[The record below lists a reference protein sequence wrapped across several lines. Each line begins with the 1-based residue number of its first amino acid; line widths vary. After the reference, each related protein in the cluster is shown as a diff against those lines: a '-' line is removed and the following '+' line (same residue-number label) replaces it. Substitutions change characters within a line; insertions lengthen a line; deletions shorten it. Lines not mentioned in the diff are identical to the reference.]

1 MYWDQREAQ
10 QQHCIR
16 MHQMGKYMEITL
28 TAGEMQKHVEK
39 TLYDFSTTK
48 TLWPNVQSETMESV
62 TGYSCHSRTAQYT
75 QALAA
80 CASPVL
86 D

>member
-1 MYWDQREAQ
+1 MLVLGKIKICIKITSLIFIMSQSNYLMYWDQREAQ

-39 TLYDFSTTK
+39 TLYDFNTTE
-48 TLWPNVQSETMESV
+48 TLWPNV
-62 TGYSCHSRTAQYT
+62 
-75 QALAA
+75 
-80 CASPVL
+80 PV
-86 D
+86 

>member
-48 TLWPNVQSETMESV
+48 TLWPNV
-62 TGYSCHSRTAQYT
+62 
-75 QALAA
+75 
-80 CASPVL
+80 PV
-86 D
+86 

>member
-28 TAGEMQKHVEK
+28 LVKCRSMWKKLYMTLALQKHCGRM
-39 TLYDFSTTK
+39 F
-48 TLWPNVQSETMESV
+48 QSETLESV